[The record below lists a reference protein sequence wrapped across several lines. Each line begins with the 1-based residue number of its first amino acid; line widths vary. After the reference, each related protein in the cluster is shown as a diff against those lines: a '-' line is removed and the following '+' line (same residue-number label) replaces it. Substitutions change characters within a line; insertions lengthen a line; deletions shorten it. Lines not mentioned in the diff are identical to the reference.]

1 MRAPSDFLILGG
13 GTAGCVLADRL
24 SGDGASVTLV
34 EAGPDYG
41 PALGGAWPAD
51 LLDPRTPSDSH
62 DWYPGA
68 EFSLSRARVI
78 GGCSAHN
85 ACFVTIGDRGDYDEW
100 ADFAPGWDFDSM
112 QSYLKRGRERIA
124 TRYQSEEEIP
134 AWTEVVHLGA
144 VEAGL
149 PILEDFN
156 DVDIPRGVGYLPC
169 NINDGKRWSTVF
181 AYLDPARD
189 RDGLTVIGD
198 ALVDRLILDGERA
211 SGVVIFTD
219 DGEAEL
225 AADFVILA
233 AGAFGS
239 PGILLRSG
247 IGPRVD
253 LRRLGIP
260 VAVDRPG
267 VGRNLLD
274 HPGVNVVFGA
284 APELEVQLRSK
295 DAGGQMCGA
304 ANMVRAASSNC
315 GESTWDLHLVPW
327 AARDTQNITG
337 SEWRVSL
344 SPYVMKPLSA
354 GTVRLHS
361 PAPDDPLGVDL
372 GFLSDP
378 DGADLEVLVDGMEL
392 VRRIATTDPFSQSVI
407 GEAVPGPAIEGRV
420 AIAGWLRESVR
431 GYFHPVG
438 SCRMGREE
446 DPDAV
451 VDGSGRVHGLENV
464 YVCDAS
470 VMPTIPRANTN
481 LTTIAVAERIG
492 EGLVALDERRE

>member
-1 MRAPSDFLILGG
+1 
-13 GTAGCVLADRL
+13 
-24 SGDGASVTLV
+24 
-34 EAGPDYG
+34 
-41 PALGGAWPAD
+41 
-51 LLDPRTPSDSH
+51 
-62 DWYPGA
+62 
-68 EFSLSRARVI
+68 VI

-100 ADFAPGWDFDSM
+100 AEFAPGWDFDSLRP
-112 QSYLKRGRERIA
+112 YLDHGRKQIA
-124 TRYQSEEEIP
+124 ARYRSEEEIP
-134 AWTEVVHLGA
+134 QWADVIKRAA

-149 PILEDFN
+149 PPIADFN
-156 DVDIPRGVGYLPC
+156 DVTIPEGVGHLPC
-169 NINDGKRWSTVF
+169 NISDGKRWSTVF

-189 RDGLTVIGD
+189 REGLTVIGE
-198 ALVDRLILDGERA
+198 ALVDRMILDGGRA
-211 SGVVIFTD
+211 SGVVVFTD
-219 DGEAEL
+219 DGETEL
-225 AADFVILA
+225 PADFVILA

-247 IGPRVD
+247 VGPSGD
-253 LRRLGIP
+253 LRRLGIQ

-284 APELEVQLRSK
+284 GPELEVQLRSK

-315 GESTWDLHLVPW
+315 GGGTWDLHLVPW

-337 SEWRVSL
+337 SQWRVSL

-354 GTVRLHS
+354 GTVRLRS
-361 PAPDDPLGVDL
+361 PAPDDPLDVDL

-378 DGADLEVLVDGMEL
+378 DGADLEVLVDGVEL
-392 VRRIATTDPFSQSVI
+392 VRRIATTDAFSKSVT
-407 GEAVPGPAIEGRV
+407 GEAVPGRAIEGRD
-420 AIAGWLRESVR
+420 AIAGWLRESIR

-438 SCRMGREE
+438 SCRMGRGE

-451 VDGSGRVHGLENV
+451 VDGSGRVHGLANV

-492 EGLVALDERRE
+492 EGLVALDERRQ